1 MVPAAAF
8 GPVLAVPGKQPP
20 RPSDPSGTFDPAA
33 AQPAA
38 PTPPGPTT
46 LRVRISERA
55 LPRTALPRK
64 VARTL

>member
-1 MVPAAAF
+1 MLLAGAF

-20 RPSDPSGTFDPAA
+20 LPSDPSGTFDAVE

-38 PTPPGPTT
+38 STPPALTT
-46 LRVRISERA
+46 LRVRVSDRA
-55 LPRTALPRK
+55 LPSTALPRK